1 MSAGCACPYHARAP
15 TERRPC
21 LRRAEAWL
29 FPGRLA
35 LVAQL
40 APHGCGVWLPAE
52 KTADPVRALPLLL
65 VAVARKPPA
74 TQVKADHVGRGT
86 GAAANAVVLAYRSFK
101 WWHVSPLDMV
111 RKVR

>member
-40 APHGCGVWLPAE
+40 APHGCGVWFPAE
-52 KTADPVRALPLLL
+52 KTADPVRALPLFF

-74 TQVKADHVGRGT
+74 SQLKANHVGRRT
-86 GAAANAVVLAYRSFK
+86 GAATDTVEFADRSFQ
-101 WWHVSPLDMV
+101 
-111 RKVR
+111 